1 VTGKLRWE
9 PACSIQ
15 AMADRAELNANI
27 RRFFADR
34 QVMEVE
40 TPSLG
45 SCSVTDP
52 ALHTFKTSFHLPGQ
66 HNGQPMFLQTSPE
79 FAMKRLIAA
88 GSGSIYQICKAFRNE
103 ESGRHHNPEFT
114 LLEWYR
120 VGFTLDDL
128 IGEVELLVAEISP
141 EGFVLHPPE
150 SLTYVDAFLG
160 LLGIHPLD
168 ATLDELAD
176 IAVARNIPEAKE
188 LCGDDRSIWL
198 DLLFSYFVQPFL
210 GQDRLTSVYRY
221 PAFMPSLAR
230 TCPDD
235 ERFVERVEIFLS
247 GMELGNGFHE
257 LINAEEQKARF
268 QRDRKQ
274 RKAHGLPVP
283 DMDERLLAAL
293 RQGLPDCSGMAIG
306 LDRLLMAFTRR
317 HSLSEVLAFPL
328 GQS

>member
-1 VTGKLRWE
+1 
-9 PACSIQ
+9 
-15 AMADRAELNANI
+15 MADRAKLNANI
-27 RRFFADR
+27 RRFFAGR

-40 TPSLG
+40 TPLLG
-45 SCSVTDP
+45 ACTVTDP
-52 ALHTFKTSFHLPGQ
+52 ALHAFKTSFHLPGQ
-66 HNGQPMFLQTSPE
+66 KIGQPLFLQTSPE
-79 FAMKRLIAA
+79 FAMKRLLAA

-120 VGFTLDDL
+120 EGFTLDDL
-128 IGEVELLVAEISP
+128 ISEVESLVAEIKP
-141 EGFVLHPPE
+141 EDFALHPPE
-150 SLTYVDAFLG
+150 RLSYVEAFSAH
-160 LLGIHPLD
+160 LGIHPID
-168 ATLDELAD
+168 ATLDELAE
-176 IAVARNIPEAKE
+176 IAVSRNILEATA
-188 LCGDDRSIWL
+188 LCGGDRSIWL

-210 GQDRLTSVYRY
+210 GHGRLTSVYHY

-235 ERFVERVEIFLS
+235 ESFVERVEIFLS

-257 LINAEEQKARF
+257 LTNAGEQSARF
-268 QRDRKQ
+268 QRDRQQ
-274 RKAHGLPVP
+274 RKAQGLPMP

-293 RQGLPDCSGMAIG
+293 RHGFPDCSGMAVG

-317 HSLSEVLAFPL
+317 QSLPEVLAFPL